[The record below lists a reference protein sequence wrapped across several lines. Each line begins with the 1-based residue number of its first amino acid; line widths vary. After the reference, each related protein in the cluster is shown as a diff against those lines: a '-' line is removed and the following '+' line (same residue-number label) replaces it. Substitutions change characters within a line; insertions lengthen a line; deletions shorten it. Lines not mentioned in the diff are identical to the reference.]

1 MAELGLQVMRRSLLL
16 AFGAAALGLA
26 GGLSSAASA
35 GIAADGAPLR
45 VASALDCPAS
55 QGELTR
61 IAQAPDGR
69 SCDYRGHAGETVQL
83 RLVPLAGRSASEAM
97 APTRAALHALLP
109 VYNEP
114 VAADDDGRPGDRA
127 DVDLPFFHVHTD
139 GDRADV
145 RMFGVRIHS
154 QGDNADVNVGRGHK
168 HAVVHAGAR
177 GAEVSV
183 EDVGRSN
190 ASLVYVLAS
199 ERRTAS
205 GYRAV
210 GYLAKGPARGP
221 LVVGEFRSTERRDGR
236 GEGGHNDIDRLID
249 RNLRD

>member
-1 MAELGLQVMRRSLLL
+1 MRRSLLL
-16 AFGAAALGLA
+16 TVGVAALGLA
-26 GGLSSAASA
+26 SGFSSVASA
-35 GIAADGAPLR
+35 GVAADGPPLR
-45 VASALDCPAS
+45 VAAALDCPAN
-55 QGELTR
+55 QGELTKVS
-61 IAQAPDGR
+61 QAPDGR

-83 RLVPLAGRSASEAM
+83 RLMSLQGRSVAEAM
-97 APTRAALHALLP
+97 APTRAALHALVP
-109 VYNEP
+109 VYSQA
-114 VAADDDGRPGDRA
+114 VSAVDDGQPGDRA
-127 DVDLPFFHVHTD
+127 DVDLPFFHVHTV

-154 QGDNADVNVGRGHK
+154 QGENADVNVGRGHK

-210 GYLAKGPARGP
+210 GYLAKGPVKGP
-221 LVVGEFRSTERRDGR
+221 LVVAEFRSTDRRDGR

-249 RNLRD
+249 RNVRD